1 MFVDASAIVA
11 ILKGEPEAPAF
22 LAALQAA
29 EGKVYCSPIARYEA
43 VISLAA
49 SIARETPE
57 GRITPE
63 LKDQVDALVD
73 ELLQKAGAREIHITE
88 SIGKAARDA
97 AAIYGKLTGHPAKLN
112 MGDCFAYACA
122 KAYRVPLLYK
132 GDDFAQTDLA

>member
-11 ILKGEPEAPAF
+11 IIKGEPEAAAF

-29 EGKVYCSPIARYEA
+29 EGKVFCSPIARYEA

-49 SIARETPE
+49 SIVRETPD

-63 LKDQVDALVD
+63 LKDEVEGLVD
-73 ELLQKAGAREIHITE
+73 DLLQQAGARDIHISE

-97 AAIYGKLTGHPAKLN
+97 SATYGKLTGHPAKLN